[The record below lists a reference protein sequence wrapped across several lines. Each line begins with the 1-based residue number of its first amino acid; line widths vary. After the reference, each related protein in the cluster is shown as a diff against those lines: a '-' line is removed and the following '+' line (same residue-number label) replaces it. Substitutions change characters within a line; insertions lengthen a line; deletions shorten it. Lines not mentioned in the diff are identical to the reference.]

1 MGQPDAALD
10 AGTAAKIFGDYW
22 QSRNIQEPADRHD
35 WAEVRRRVQGGDAG
49 LDRLAMIADALL
61 AL

>member
-1 MGQPDAALD
+1 MD
-10 AGTAAKIFGDYW
+10 AGIAASIFADYW

-49 LDRLAMIADALL
+49 LDRLTQIADALL